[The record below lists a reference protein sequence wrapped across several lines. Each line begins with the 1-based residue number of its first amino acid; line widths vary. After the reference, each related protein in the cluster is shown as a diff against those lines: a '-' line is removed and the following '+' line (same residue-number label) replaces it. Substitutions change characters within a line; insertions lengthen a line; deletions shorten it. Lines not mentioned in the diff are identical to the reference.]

1 MPARSLSVTVLV
13 LVVGLKCSVKKVI
26 ERKFIMYA
34 RDGQSAARETIL
46 CGPRA
51 LAEIYPHNV
60 NQGKTTVFI
69 FLQLGAECQSKQDI
83 CTRRSVFTEG
93 IVLWPPF

>member
-1 MPARSLSVTVLV
+1 MLLI
-13 LVVGLKCSVKKVI
+13 GLKGLVKKVI
-26 ERKFIMYA
+26 QRQFIMYA

-60 NQGKTTVFI
+60 NQGKNDC
-69 FLQLGAECQSKQDI
+69 FLFSTA
-83 CTRRSVFTEG
+83 RR
-93 IVLWPPF
+93 